1 MNKQQK
7 QVERITKEIKKK
19 FQTGYGLNVV
29 SVRTNNKFFYVYLK
43 GCQEIA
49 NKRTEL
55 DLEKRMFEHKSG
67 KIEGFTRK
75 YKCHKLVYFEIYE
88 DSYTAIA
95 REKSIKNLVRS
106 KKVDLIK
113 SYNSQ
118 WDDLSAGILSPLAP
132 E

>member
-55 DLEKRMFEHKSG
+55 DLEKRMFEGIKEMVNW
-67 KIEGFTRK
+67 KA
-75 YKCHKLVYFEIYE
+75 
-88 DSYTAIA
+88 TALKMRLDNA
-95 REKSIKNLVRS
+95 EVSTLN
-106 KKVDLIK
+106 
-113 SYNSQ
+113 
-118 WDDLSAGILSPLAP
+118 
-132 E
+132 